1 MTTPGQPSPTPSLQA
16 LERERE
22 RVITVLSRQFANDNL
37 SIDELETRLEL
48 AYRASS
54 VAEIRALASDLP
66 DAENAVVGTAGA
78 AVRPAPPPSQV
89 VRSRMV
95 SLMGNRVRR
104 GVWIPPQ
111 VLDLL
116 AVMSDTHLDLREAQ
130 FTSGVTEIHVKAT
143 MAAVRITVP
152 PHVHVVIDTSSILAS
167 VNDRTDRGP
176 APPHGAPVVHV
187 TGWAFMSEV
196 KVRRRA
202 IDER

>member
-1 MTTPGQPSPTPSLQA
+1 MTTPGQPPSPQA

-22 RVITVLSRQFANDNL
+22 RVITLLSREFANDNL

-48 AYRASS
+48 TYRASS

-66 DAENAVVGTAGA
+66 DVANVEAGT
-78 AVRPAPPPSQV
+78 AVRPAPAPSQIV
-89 VRSRMV
+89 QTRMV
-95 SLMGNRVRR
+95 SLLGNRVRR

-111 VLDLL
+111 RLDLL

-130 FTSGVTEIHVKAT
+130 LSAGVTEIHVKAT
-143 MAAVRITVP
+143 MAAVRVTVP
-152 PHVHVVIDTSSILAS
+152 PNVHVVIDTSAIMAS
-167 VNDRTDRGP
+167 VSDRTDRGP
-176 APPHGAPVVHV
+176 VPPRGAPVVHV

-202 IDER
+202 IDD